1 MIVNYHHTVTVEF
14 ESLLQHLVPLEF
26 CLPVQ
31 AACNVRIAFVVIAD
45 RLLGR
50 CSPLSSRLTAL
61 ACDSILMGD

>member
-1 MIVNYHHTVTVEF
+1 MIINYHHTVTVEF

-26 CLPVQ
+26 CSSVQ

-50 CSPLSSRLTAL
+50 CSHSRANSLR
-61 ACDSILMGD
+61 SGVILY